1 MYSAQMSPITSHPQ
15 SPAPSTQPPSHPL
28 TGGALTGL
36 EVALER
42 VRAGSRVEE
51 ETLVG
56 LAWESFMAGFS
67 AREGDTARPN
77 PPHPTA
83 SEAAE
88 PNALSDLVDSLTP
101 RRLEVLKLVA
111 RGLTNREIGQVLGIS
126 SYTVKSHLAALFE
139 TLDVSN
145 RTEAAFALQQYEEPQ
160 PQTAA
165 A

>member
-1 MYSAQMSPITSHPQ
+1 MYSAQLSTFDTDTPPATQATTAASHPVCR
-15 SPAPSTQPPSHPL
+15 
-28 TGGALTGL
+28 GALAGL
-36 EVALER
+36 ESALER

-56 LAWESFMAGFS
+56 LAWEYFVAGFS
-67 AREGDTARPN
+67 AREDNSALPN
-77 PPHPTA
+77 PPRLQTQPVP
-83 SEAAE
+83 ED
-88 PNALSDLVDSLTP
+88 NALCELVDSLTP

-145 RTEAAFALQQYEEPQ
+145 RTEAAFALQQYEESHP
-160 PQTAA
+160 TETLA
-165 A
+165 